1 MTQFAR
7 DRENVPVLVVGGSL
21 VGLATSVFL
30 ASYGVEVLTVDR
42 HPGTAIHPR
51 AGHLHLRT
59 LELMRSVGLE
69 DSLQELSAAK
79 YFPNG
84 SINEVY
90 SLAEGEIATYIP
102 DLNGGVEEF
111 SPSRRLFVAQDAIE
125 PLLRSKAIEYGADL
139 VYGSEVVIEGRDDSG
154 VLAVIRELAT
164 DKERRVRAQYVVG
177 ADGSRSTI
185 RSSLGIEMVGHGEL
199 SRSATIYFRA
209 DFRHLLGDQQL
220 GVVYVVND
228 DLRGFFRFEK
238 SGLAGFLVVSSL
250 GDPMVSGNLDTW
262 EALTPER
269 ARELVVGAL
278 GDESIDVEID
288 EVALWLASACVTTGY
303 GRERILLV
311 GDAAHVV
318 PPTGGFGG
326 NTGIHDAHN
335 LAWKL
340 AMVVKGQ
347 AGGELLGTYEDE
359 RLPVGRFTIDQA
371 YARFR
376 HRITPE
382 MIDRSVPDLVD
393 DFTAEIGYCYSSAA
407 VVADGHQSP
416 DGAIGVH
423 PRDAAG
429 RPGSRAAHFW
439 QDADVSSLDLFG
451 QGFVVLAGKEGATW
465 SDAAARV
472 SRRTGIA
479 ITFHT
484 ANCSAEDFERLYG
497 VGERGASLV
506 RPDGFVCWRRVD
518 GVADPDEA
526 LSSAIAGVLARSV
539 EDVAPRRTSATV

>member
-1 MTQFAR
+1 MAQFIR
-7 DRENVPVLVVGGSL
+7 DRDDVPVLVVGGSL
-21 VGLATSVFL
+21 VGLTTSVFL
-30 ASYGVEVLTVDR
+30 AKYGVEVLTVER

-69 DSLQELSAAK
+69 DPLQKLSADK

-84 SINEVY
+84 SINEVH
-90 SLAEGEIATYIP
+90 SLAEGEVATYIP

-125 PLLRSKAIEYGADL
+125 PQLRAKALEYGAEL
-139 VYGSEVVIEGRDDSG
+139 VYGSEVVIEGHDDSG
-154 VLAVIRELAT
+154 VLAVIRNLST
-164 DKERRVRAQYVVG
+164 KDERRVRAQYVVA
-177 ADGSRSTI
+177 ADGNRSTI
-185 RSSLGIEMVGHGEL
+185 RSSLGINMVGHGDL

-220 GVVYVVND
+220 GVVYVVNE

-238 SGLAGFLVVSSL
+238 SGLSGFLVVNSL
-250 GDPMVSGNLDTW
+250 GDPMVPGNLDTW

-269 ARELVVGAL
+269 ARELVVSAL
-278 GDESIDVEID
+278 GDETIDVEVD
-288 EVALWLASACVTTGY
+288 EVALWLATASVATGY

-347 AGGELLGTYEDE
+347 AGSDLLGTYEDE
-359 RLPVGRFTIDQA
+359 RLPVGKFTIDQA

-382 MIDRSVPDLVD
+382 MLDESVPGLVD
-393 DFTAEIGYCYSSAA
+393 DFTAEIGYCYSSDA
-407 VVADGHQSP
+407 VIPDGHKSR
-416 DGAIGVH
+416 DGAIVVH

-439 QDADVSSLDLFG
+439 QNPDESILDLFG
-451 QGFVVLAGKEGATW
+451 HGFVVLAGSEGKAW
-465 SDAAARV
+465 CAAAERI
-472 SRRTGIA
+472 SRETGIS
-479 ITFHT
+479 IDSHT
-484 ANCSAEDFERLYG
+484 VNCSTDDFERLYG
-497 VGERGASLV
+497 VGVRGASLV
-506 RPDGFVCWRRVD
+506 RPDGFVCWRSVED
-518 GVADPDEA
+518 VADPDRA
-526 LSSAIAGVLARSV
+526 LSNAIASVLARSV
-539 EDVAPRRTSATV
+539 EDLSSERASATV